1 MNQKFSKRGHLDDPE
16 WVELVDRAAR
26 GDLDA
31 MVDLAKGYYLGSYGE
46 KNVGKAVKWCG
57 YAAKKGNERA
67 LRWMETLEE
76 PQEERK
82 RRQP

>member
-46 KNVGKAVKWCG
+46 KDVGKAVKWCG
-57 YAAKKGNERA
+57 
-67 LRWMETLEE
+67 
-76 PQEERK
+76 
-82 RRQP
+82 